1 MSEMRQTQI
10 LEKELAQGYTAELI
24 TAAGAESVPV
34 KASPGKVARIRVV
47 DAGITVTP
55 KDGVNAAW
63 GALSNAAELDLGG
76 TPMQFSTSIGLDFSG
91 VGSAWIL
98 YK

>member
-10 LEKELAQGYTAELI
+10 LEEELVQGYTAEFI
-24 TAAGAESVPV
+24 TAAGAEVKAV

-47 DAGITVTP
+47 TSGITVTP
-55 KDGVNAAW
+55 KNGDDAAW
-63 GALSNAAELDLGG
+63 GALTDAAELDLGG
-76 TPMQFSTSIGLDFSG
+76 TPMRFDTDIRLEFSAA
-91 VGSAWIL
+91 GSAWIL